1 MSRLDFKVVLEYFIG
16 EMQNIIFGR
25 YELLERIGIGGSSE
39 VFLADDLQLAQ
50 KVVVK
55 IAKLPDQASFNTEK
69 ERFFAE
75 ASLLSSL
82 NHPGI
87 PKVFDCG
94 FEQDML
100 YYVMEWVPG
109 TPLSKLKGLDVEKL
123 LVIFKEAIKLIS
135 YIQSRNVIHRDIK
148 PSNFIILNDPETS
161 SGLRVKLI
169 DFGLAKSIQTLS
181 ITSSGMVLGTLN
193 YMSPEQL
200 QGGMIDMRSDIYA
213 FGATM
218 YFMLTGKLPFS
229 DKNPTKFA
237 YQLLN
242 TSPTPPSELNSKVPK
257 KLDVVVLGLLRKDP
271 NERIQSC
278 SEIFKMLSEIDLA
291 HPETANQV
299 LFIGNAPMVGRENEL
314 DCLRQLWNS
323 ANHTC
328 ATVVVSGAFG
338 IGKSRLVDEF
348 SSSVQLQAETLL
360 RARGIGQT
368 GSLPLEGLK
377 QLLFNLSHYD
387 LHVDG
392 LSDEIFN
399 AIGNIEPRCAKSQ
412 GFTKPFST
420 VSVREMTSSFVR
432 LISKLSQKKP
442 IAIVLEEAPNID
454 EISLLACLDLAS
466 DPSNKIFLILTTD
479 RAPIKNSSSFEGVF
493 TSVRNKSYIQLEP
506 LGIDSLKRLLGHIFQ
521 NNDYPIELAND
532 LMEKYSGNPYLMI
545 GHLQKLVRDSNLSY
559 KNGKIVYKRSITTG
573 SHVFF
578 SEILS
583 NLSNAARQVLNLFAL
598 TSIPLDNHLIS
609 DVLNLRKDT
618 VQSALDELKSISLI
632 RENNIENCVKYSIS
646 YPVFVKRVEDSI
658 DADQKKRL
666 HESIARKFEALS
678 ANSPNLIEHT
688 AKHHVLS
695 GNLKKSV
702 EWSKRCAL
710 CLMRAGKANE
720 NEHIE
725 FIENQ
730 AKKLDD
736 PSIKN
741 IADHLRAVQLLTK
754 GEPSQAESMLV
765 RVIKSSRELN
775 DYETYFDAG
784 LDLFEVCGRLNRF
797 DSFER
802 MASEAVISPEIGLF
816 PDKHYKYAVFLST
829 IALKN
834 MRRADILKWTK
845 AALEL
850 RKSRNFDKISHID
863 LLLLSTLLSSF
874 QALETR
880 TLAAEALSLPET
892 QDDIELRSIVGVFMG
907 YCMHLFGDS
916 IKAMRLLTDSIKNIN
931 NPVFMYYKSLCFSYI
946 FAIALHSGEFEIFKQ
961 YQHEFDSL
969 RKNIDLPDVYGRACQ
984 LLAEI
989 WQHGWKDVYLDA
1001 STFQTR
1007 YETGGKYSR
1016 IFSNLVY
1023 GIVIM
1028 RQGRAKEACQFFINA
1043 WHCAFESD
1051 SDILI
1056 NYCAQLILSQLVPGQ
1071 KYPKLDP
1078 IFAHFALHGD
1088 KPTDIFINN
1097 IYFAYAKGL
1106 ALLFKANKNMA
1117 EFELMMRL
1125 LQQAQEMSIGNEM
1138 KTLYA
1143 SICLSLGYA
1152 HDQRHHSKYA
1162 LADDSE
1168 KAQTMFFKSEF
1179 VFSAIG
1185 ADYMAGFVQNSKKS
1199 HVFD

>member
-1 MSRLDFKVVLEYFIG
+1 ME
-16 EMQNIIFGR
+16 NIIFGR
-25 YELLERIGIGGSSE
+25 YQLLERIGMGGSSE
-39 VFLADDLQLAQ
+39 VFLADDLQHEQ

-55 IAKLPDQASFNTEK
+55 VAKLPNQASFNAEK

-100 YYVMEWVPG
+100 YYVMEWAPG
-109 TPLSKLKGLDVEKL
+109 TPLSKLKDLDVEKL
-123 LVIFKEAIKLIS
+123 LVIFKEAAKLIG

-148 PSNFIILNDPETS
+148 PSNFIVLNDPETS
-161 SGLRVKLI
+161 TGLRVKLI
-169 DFGLAKSIQTLS
+169 DFGLAKSIQTLNV
-181 ITSSGMVLGTLN
+181 TTSGMVLGTLN

-242 TSPTPPSELNSKVPK
+242 TSPTPPSELNRKVPK

-278 SEIFKMLSEIDLA
+278 SEIHKMLSEIDLA
-291 HPETANQV
+291 HPEAANQA

-314 DCLRQLWNS
+314 DYFRQLWNS
-323 ANHTC
+323 AKHSC

-348 SSSVQLQAETLL
+348 SSSIQLQAETLL
-360 RARGIGQT
+360 RARGMGQT

-387 LHVDG
+387 LQVDG
-392 LSDEIFN
+392 LPDEVFN

-412 GFTKPFST
+412 GYTKQFTT

-454 EISLLACLDLAS
+454 EISVLACLDLAS
-466 DPSNKIFLILTTD
+466 DPANKIFLILTTD
-479 RAPIKNSSSFEGVF
+479 RAPIKNSSSFESAYA
-493 TSVRNKSYIQLEP
+493 SVRNKSYIQLEP
-506 LGIDSLKRLLGHIFQ
+506 LGIDSLRRLLSHIFQ
-521 NNDYPIELAND
+521 SDDYPIELAND
-532 LMEKYSGNPYLMI
+532 LMEKYSGNPYLMV
-545 GHLQKLVRDSNLSY
+545 GHLQKLVRDGNLSY
-559 KNGKIVYKRSITTG
+559 RNGKIVYKRSITTG

-583 NLSNAARQVLNLFAL
+583 NLSDAARHVLDLFAL
-598 TSIPLDNHLIS
+598 ISIPLDNHLIA
-609 DVLNLRKDT
+609 DALNIHKDT
-618 VQSALDELKSISLI
+618 VQSALDELKTASLIKDISLD
-632 RENNIENCVKYSIS
+632 NCVKYSIS
-646 YPVFVKRVEDSI
+646 YPILVKRVEDSI
-658 DADQKKRL
+658 DSDEKKRL

-678 ANSPNLIEHT
+678 ADSSNLIEHT

-695 GNLKKSV
+695 GNLKKSI
-702 EWSKRCAL
+702 EWSRKCAL
-710 CLMRAGKANE
+710 HFLRAGMANE

-725 FIENQ
+725 FIEKQ
-730 AKKLDD
+730 AKKLGDL
-736 PSIKN
+736 SIKN
-741 IADHLRAVQLLTK
+741 IADYLRAVQLLVK
-754 GEPSQAESMLV
+754 GEVSQSESLLV
-765 RVIKSSRELN
+765 KVIRSSQELN

-802 MASEAVISPEIGLF
+802 MASDAVLRPEIGLF
-816 PDKHYKYAVFLST
+816 PDKHYNYVVFLSA

-834 MRRADILKWTK
+834 MKRADLVKWTK
-845 AALEL
+845 VALEL
-850 RKSRNFDKISHID
+850 RKSRNLDKIIHTD
-863 LLLLSTLLSSF
+863 LLFLSTLLGSF
-874 QALETR
+874 QVNDAYAFAT
-880 TLAAEALSLPET
+880 EALSLPRT
-892 QDDIELRSIVGVFMG
+892 QGDIELRSIVTVFMG
-907 YCMHLFGDS
+907 YCKHLMGDS
-916 IKAMRLLTDSIKNIN
+916 IKAMQLLTDSLERIN
-931 NPVFMYYKSLCFSYI
+931 SPACMYYKALCFSYI
-946 FAIALHSGEFEIFKQ
+946 FAIAMQNGDFEFLERYRQ
-961 YQHEFDSL
+961 EFDSL
-969 RKNIDLPDVYGRACQ
+969 RKNIEAPAVFGRAYQ

-1007 YETGGKYSR
+1007 HETDSKYPR
-1016 IFSNLVY
+1016 VFSNLVY
-1023 GIVIM
+1023 GIVILH
-1028 RQGRAKEACQFFINA
+1028 QGRVREACQYFQNA
-1043 WHCAFESD
+1043 WHCAFESG
-1051 SDILI
+1051 SDVMI
-1056 NYCAQLILSQLVPGQ
+1056 NYCAQLILSQLIPGQ
-1071 KYPKLDP
+1071 KYPKLDS
-1078 IFAHFALHGD
+1078 IFAHFSLHGD
-1088 KPTDIFINN
+1088 KTTDFFINN
-1097 IYFAYAKGL
+1097 LYFAYAKGL
-1106 ALLFKANKNMA
+1106 TLLFKTGKNMA
-1117 EFELMMRL
+1117 EFELMIKL
-1125 LQQAQEMSIGNEM
+1125 LQQAQEMAIGNEM

-1143 SICLSLGYA
+1143 SISLSLGYA
-1152 HDQRHHSKYA
+1152 FDQRRHSKYA
-1162 LADDSE
+1162 AADDS
-1168 KAQTMFFKSEF
+1168 QKSQNMLFTAEF
-1179 VFSAIG
+1179 VYNAIG
-1185 ADYMAGFVQNSKKS
+1185 ADYMASFVQNAKS
-1199 HVFD
+1199 EFVFD